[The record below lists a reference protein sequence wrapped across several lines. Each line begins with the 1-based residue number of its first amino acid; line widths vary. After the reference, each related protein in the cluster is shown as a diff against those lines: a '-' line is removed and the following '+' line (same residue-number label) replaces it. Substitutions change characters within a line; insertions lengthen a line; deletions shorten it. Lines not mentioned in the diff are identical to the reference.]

1 MLLSRPLRP
10 LPLRLDSLVAMTVDP
25 TWPAYPIVS
34 FLGFVIVLIPLPW
47 HLQAWNSGTCY
58 YMIWTALGCLNEF
71 VNSVIFA
78 QTAVNVAPVWCDIST
93 RIIIGQSVGIP
104 IASLCVSRRLYN
116 ISRVS
121 SVMVTRAEKRRV
133 ILQDTLLCVLFPIIC
148 MVLSYIVQG
157 HRFNVFENLGCY
169 PAIYNT
175 LPTYFLVYMWPIL
188 IGLVSSVYCIMSL
201 VMLFKRHNQFREFLQ
216 SGSAL
221 TVSRY
226 YRLMALAITEIL
238 FTIPLGVYELYSN
251 AIDGALHPWLGW
263 NDTHFDFSLVEEV
276 PAVVW
281 RSDPNLEIPLEL
293 SRWILPVCAF
303 VFFAYFGFAE
313 EARRHYKMVLKCISD
328 RFAFFRLRTASRLAA
343 RGLPTH
349 AQQLSDKDVLPPYV
363 AYPKPP
369 AAAQLYGGDSKLAS
383 FSLGDLTT
391 TKSTL
396 DNDPFK
402 SPYSPSTP
410 FTPYSA
416 SSTFTDRSSFTSL
429 HSTPGTPH

>member
-1 MLLSRPLRP
+1 
-10 LPLRLDSLVAMTVDP
+10 MTVDP

-34 FLGFVIVLIPLPW
+34 FLGFIIALVPLPW

-78 QTAVNVAPVWCDIST
+78 QSAVNVAPVWCDIST

-104 IASLCVSRRLYN
+104 IASLCISRRLYN

-133 ILQDTLLCVLFPIIC
+133 ILQDTLCCVLFPIIC

-157 HRFNVFENLGCY
+157 HRFNIFENLGCY

-188 IGLVSSVYCIMSL
+188 IGIISSVYCILSL
-201 VMLFKRHNQFREFLQ
+201 IMLLKRHAQFREFLQ
-216 SGSAL
+216 TGGAL

-226 YRLMALAITEIL
+226 YRLMALAVTEIV

-263 NDTHFDFSLVEEV
+263 DDAHFDFSVVEEV

-281 RSDPNLEIPLEL
+281 RAYPKVAIPLEM
-293 SRWILPVCAF
+293 SRWVLPVCAF
-303 VFFAYFGFAE
+303 VFFGYFGFAE
-313 EARRHYKMVLKCISD
+313 EARRHYKLAWKFVSD
-328 RFAFFRLRTASRLAA
+328 RFAFFRLRVSSRLASHSE
-343 RGLPTH
+343 LPSHSQTKE
-349 AQQLSDKDVLPPYV
+349 DFLPPYV
-363 AYPKPP
+363 SYPKPP
-369 AAAQLYGGDSKLAS
+369 AAAQLYGGDSKIATA
-383 FSLGDLTT
+383 SLGDLATI
-391 TKSTL
+391 KSTFGVDL
-396 DNDPFK
+396 SK
-402 SPYSPSTP
+402 VPSTP
-410 FTPYSA
+410 STPSTPYSA
-416 SSTFTDRSSFTSL
+416 GSTFTDRSSFASL
-429 HSTPGTPH
+429 PSSPGYAPHDRR